1 MTRGRL
7 RYAGSEGILS
17 RFTLAFKSFF
27 AILFGNGLPVE
38 VARAFGFVRESE
50 VKPPPAPTPVEV
62 RTSDGAL
69 QILGILQRDSRLI
82 DFFMED
88 IGAYSDDQ
96 VGAAVRTVHEGS
108 REVLKRYLTLLPVID
123 GVEGTPAKIDS
134 RDANSIKLLGNVPA
148 DGKAKQGTLRHKGW
162 RVDKIELPKIVSS
175 QSVAVLAPAE
185 IEIE

>member
-1 MTRGRL
+1 MTYESL
-7 RYAGSEGILS
+7 RYAGPEGTLS
-17 RFTLAFKSFF
+17 RFSLAFKSFF
-27 AILFGNGLPVE
+27 AILFGNGLPAE
-38 VARAFGFVRESE
+38 VARAFGFVRECE
-50 VKPPPAPTPVEV
+50 VKPPPAPKPVEV

-88 IGAYSDDQ
+88 ISAYSDDQ
-96 VGAAVRTVHEGS
+96 VGAAVRSVHESS
-108 REVLKRYLTLLPVID
+108 REVLKRYLTLQPVID
-123 GVEGTPAKIDS
+123 GVEGTSTRVDS
-134 RDANSIKLLGNVPA
+134 RDPGSVKLLGNVPA

-162 RVDKIELPKIVSS
+162 RVDKVDLPKIVSS